1 MGMWLSLDDLRCG
14 SCDAFVHPLLDRCP
28 ACGGTHV
35 SRRPEA
41 AAGPIGAVRLAE
53 APETQRV
60 ASNLTTRYTMKVNA
74 VGSSAVDATLV
85 DAVAHLADAL
95 SYRVSG
101 DAISNADDASV
112 SLRDGE
118 LVIQRRPSATLLGRI
133 PIRSIVASAAR
144 HREVTLYYAAGGPDP
159 ADGPI
164 GAPMPA
170 GPARITIGNRAG
182 LLAPRARDDHYRSL
196 ACWLG
201 VLAAAD
207 GERRWTEVGLPGYL
221 AELGLAAGDPS
232 APAVDRDRPP
242 RRPRR
247 PRRRRACPR
256 ACPPSRSR
264 RASSSSRGC
273 GPPGWSGRTSTPT
286 SAARSSP
293 ASEAR
298 RRPRPVPRGG
308 ELCNVPLRTPVLYD
322 GRFRGSCAGKVDPQ
336 GAAGRTPPTTCGPA

>member
-1 MGMWLSLDDLRCG
+1 M
-14 SCDAFVHPLLDRCP
+14 
-28 ACGGTHV
+28 

-101 DAISNADDASV
+101 DAISTADDASV

-164 GAPMPA
+164 GALMPA

-242 RRPRR
+242 APSA
-247 PRRRRACPR
+247 PSA
-256 ACPPSRSR
+256 PPAGVPTGVPAQSIQ
-264 RASSSSRGC
+264 ASLVQL
-273 GPPGWSGRTSTPT
+273 
-286 SAARSSP
+286 
-293 ASEAR
+293 E
-298 RRPRPVPRGG
+298 V
-308 ELCNVPLRTPVLYD
+308 LR
-322 GRFRGSCAGKVDPQ
+322 
-336 GAAGRTPPTTCGPA
+336 AAGLVGPDEYADKRREILARL